1 MDLAEYI
8 RKVASG
14 EMQYNKD
21 EAKTVLKANP
31 EFVDK
36 RPRDKKDTSSHGE
49 VIERNGDIVTVYG
62 IKKDSYTKC
71 PKHKLFDR
79 CSFADIKT
87 GYEMRID
94 IAEHWMH
101 YSKTEEI
108 QSDWF
113 IDGISPLY
121 RINLVTAYDASV
133 AIAKVVYN
141 GKPSAV
147 KKASEGKLRYMTVN
161 NVTPVKK
168 ELLQLAIVEI
178 SDEPRKIKVMLNNF
192 VKNYKYID
200 SLQVER
206 EIAEKLKDVVRF
218 K

>member
-14 EMQYNKD
+14 EVQYNKD
-21 EAKTVLKANP
+21 EAKEVLKANP
-31 EFVDK
+31 EFIDK
-36 RPRDKKDTSSHGE
+36 RPKAKKETSRQGE
-49 VIERNGDIVTVYG
+49 VIERNGDVVTVYG
-62 IKKDSYTKC
+62 IGDDSYTKC
-71 PKHKLFDR
+71 PKYKLFDR

-101 YSKTEEI
+101 YKKTEEI

-133 AIAKVVYN
+133 AIAKIVHN

-147 KKASEGKLRYMTVN
+147 KKASEGKIRYMTVN

-178 SDEPRKIKVMLNNF
+178 SDEPRKVKVMLNNF
-192 VKNYKYID
+192 VKSYKYID
-200 SLQVER
+200 SSQVER
-206 EIAEKLKDVVRF
+206 DIAEKLKEVIRF